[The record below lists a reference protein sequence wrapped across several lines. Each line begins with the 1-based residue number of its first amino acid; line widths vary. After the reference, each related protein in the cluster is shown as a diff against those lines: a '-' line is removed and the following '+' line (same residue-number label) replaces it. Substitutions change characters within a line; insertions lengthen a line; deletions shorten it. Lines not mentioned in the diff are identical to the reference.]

1 MRKIFLFL
9 LIFTLITGIFV
20 VGEVKY
26 GGVPVFGFT
35 SGLQQPNYNPFSPG
49 AMYGIQGTIFEPL
62 MFLNTITGDVKP
74 WLASSYEW
82 KNNNLELVFN
92 LRRDV
97 KWTDGVPFTAKDVE
111 FTFNMLKAHP
121 EMDLNGIW
129 SGGLESVTSEGSYT
143 VIFKFSKPNV
153 PKFAF
158 IGGLTPI
165 VPQHIWSRVK
175 NPPKFMN
182 PNPVGTGP
190 FILEKFDQALQV
202 ETYRKNPN
210 YWQKGKP
217 YVDGLKI
224 RIFRTNNA
232 NNLATIKGEIDWSSS
247 FMPDVK
253 RMFIDK
259 NPEVNHAW
267 VPHTGCVFLY
277 PNNAKYP
284 FNISKF
290 RLALSMA
297 IDKAKV
303 AKIGEYGYTPPAHP
317 TGLQTQ
323 FIDRWFDKSLEPLV
337 YSYDPQRSIEIL
349 KSLGLKQNSS
359 GFFINPKTGKPFSF
373 NIIVVSGWTDWITSA
388 GIIAD
393 NLRKVGLS
401 AAVQQMSYGQYM
413 NSLYT
418 GLYDLAI
425 AGPFGILN
433 PYYAYNAMLNS
444 KFTAPIGKNA
454 LTNWERWKDPVTD
467 AMLNLFETTSD
478 VVAQKRAM
486 AVIERIMLTDVPT
499 IPLFYTP
506 VVEEFS
512 TRRFVGW
519 PSESNPY
526 TSCAPWVIPT
536 IGVTA
541 LNIHLK

>member
-1 MRKIFLFL
+1 MKKVL
-9 LIFTLITGIFV
+9 LLLVIFTLMIGVFAI
-20 VGEVKY
+20 GEVKY
-26 GGVPVFGFT
+26 GGVPVVGFT
-35 SGLQQPNYNPFSPG
+35 SGLQEPNYNPFSPG

-62 MFLNTITGDVKP
+62 MFLNVITGDVKP
-74 WLASSYEW
+74 WLASSYKW
-82 KNNNLELVFN
+82 KNNNLELLFN

-97 KWTDGVPFTAKDVE
+97 EWTDGVPFTAKDVT
-111 FTFNMLKAHP
+111 FTFNMLKAYP
-121 EMDLNGIW
+121 QMDLSGIW
-129 SGGLESVTSEGSYT
+129 ASNLESVTSEGSYT
-143 VIFKFSKPNV
+143 VVFEFSKPNV
-153 PKFAF
+153 PEFAF
-158 IGGLTPI
+158 IAGLTAV
-165 VPQHIWSRVK
+165 VPEHIWSKVK
-175 NPPKFMN
+175 SPSKFMN

-190 FILEKFDQALQV
+190 FVLEKFDQALQV
-202 ETYRKNPN
+202 ETYKKNPN

-217 YVDGLKI
+217 YVDGVKI

-259 NPEVNHAW
+259 NPKVNHAW
-267 VPHTGCVFLY
+267 VPHSGAVFLY

-284 FNISKF
+284 FNIAKF
-290 RLALSMA
+290 KLALSMA

-303 AKIGEYGYTPPAHP
+303 AKIGEYGYTPPANP

-323 FIDRWFDKSLEPLV
+323 FMNEWFDKSLEPLL
-337 YSYDPQRSIEIL
+337 YSYDPQKSVQIL
-349 KSLGLKQNSS
+349 ESLGFKRNSS

-373 NIIVVSGWTDWITSA
+373 SIIVVSGWTDWITSA

-393 NLRKVGLS
+393 NFKKVGLN
-401 AAVQQMSYGQYM
+401 ATVQQMSYGQYM

-444 KFTAPIGKNA
+444 KFTAPIGKKA
-454 LTNWERWKDPVTD
+454 LTNWARWKDPITD

-478 VVAQKRAM
+478 IVTQKRAM

-526 TSCAPWVIPT
+526 TSAAPWVTPT
-536 IGVTA
+536 IGVTL